1 MRAIRTSRRLLRRWI
16 TLWLEDR
23 RRARAATHVGPT
35 VPNAPANLAAVDWG
49 SFIKLD
55 WQDNSGN
62 ELGFRLYRKVDA
74 GAYGLYQTLGA
85 NVTTYQDSAVAF
97 SHQYFYYVTA
107 YNAVGESGPSNEVF
121 LTFGS

>member
-1 MRAIRTSRRLLRRWI
+1 MLRLRTNRGLLRRWL

-35 VPNAPANLAAVDWG
+35 VPNAPAGLVAVDWG
-49 SFIKLD
+49 TFIRLD
-55 WQDNSGN
+55 WQDMSNN

-85 NVTTYQDSAVAF
+85 NVTTYQDNSVVVM
-97 SHQYFYYVTA
+97 HQYYYYVTA
-107 YNAVGESGPSNEVF
+107 YNALGESGPSNEVF
-121 LTFGS
+121 LTFGA